1 MEENENKKKEF
12 QEKLTESQLDA
23 LYFYIEMNT
32 ESMTDDEL
40 KIWKEMLEKLDSKFY
55 EH

>member
-1 MEENENKKKEF
+1 MEKDKEIEF
-12 QEKLTESQLDA
+12 EEKLTESQLDA

-40 KIWKEMLEKLDSKFY
+40 KMWKEILEKLDSKFY